1 MNPRIWRTL
10 GGFYHRVARRL
21 TVMQP
26 KRDTAGRW
34 EYLPLDAAMTAV
46 ELEEMEK
53 YILSLQ
59 NTTTQ

>member
-1 MNPRIWRTL
+1 MNPRVGSTL
-10 GGFYHRVARRL
+10 GGFYHRVAHSL
-21 TVMQP
+21 VGIHP
-26 KRDTAGRW
+26 KKDMVRRW

-53 YILSLQ
+53 YILILQ